1 MKVVVTSK
9 GRKRKLLVSNQMSQ
23 LMALYKVFFL
33 EHAGELRIFELRRRE
48 GPITVKPYHT
58 LDQSEGGV
66 EKTLKGLLHI
76 KTDT

>member
-33 EHAGELRIFELRRRE
+33 EHAGELLIFELRRRE
-48 GPITVKPYHT
+48 CPITVKPYHT
-58 LDQSEGGV
+58 LDQSEAFFFRGHALARFSLRG
-66 EKTLKGLLHI
+66 
-76 KTDT
+76 